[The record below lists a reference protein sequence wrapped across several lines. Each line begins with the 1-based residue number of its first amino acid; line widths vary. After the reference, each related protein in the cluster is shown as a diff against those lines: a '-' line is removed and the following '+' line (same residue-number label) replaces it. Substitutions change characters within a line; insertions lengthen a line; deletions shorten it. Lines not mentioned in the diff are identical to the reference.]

1 MSVGDGTSATGTAG
15 DQTSRATSIVGA
27 VASPGGTVTVASP
40 GGAAA
45 SRAGVQASQAGATPS
60 RLAGLHAVVT
70 GASRGIGAVIAA
82 ALVADGV
89 RVSLFGRDEGTLRGV
104 ARESGGDD
112 CARAITTDVTDSK
125 SVEKAFT
132 AAREHFGPVQLLINN
147 AGQAASA
154 KFTDTDET
162 LWNQLFAVNV
172 HGTYYCC
179 RQAVPDMLRTGFGRI
194 VNVASIAGLRGAAY
208 ISAYV
213 SSKHAVI
220 GLTRALALEYA
231 TRNIT
236 VNAVCPGYV
245 DTAIVKTAV
254 ANIMGK
260 TGRSEADALAALVA
274 TNPQRRLIEPREVAD
289 TVMWLCRPGSE
300 SVTGQSIVLA
310 GGEVT

>member
-1 MSVGDGTSATGTAG
+1 LTAG
-15 DQTSRATSIVGA
+15 SQTSR
-27 VASPGGTVTVASP
+27 
-40 GGAAA
+40 
-45 SRAGVQASQAGATPS
+45 
-60 RLAGLHAVVT
+60 LADLHAVVS

-82 ALVADGV
+82 ALVAEGL
-89 RVSLFGRDEGTLRGV
+89 RVSLMGRDEGALGRV
-104 ARESGGDD
+104 AQELGGEV
-112 CARAITTDVTDSK
+112 RALAIPTDVTDSQ
-125 SVEKAFT
+125 SVQKAFT
-132 AAREHFGPVQLLINN
+132 QARDRFGPVQLLINN

-154 KFTDTDET
+154 KFTDTDEA
-162 LWNQLFAVNV
+162 LWNQLFAVNL
-172 HGTYYCC
+172 HGTYFCC
-179 RQAVPDMLRTGFGRI
+179 RQAVPDMLRAGFGRI

-245 DTAIVKTAV
+245 DTDIVKSAV
-254 ANIMGK
+254 ANIVGR
-260 TGRSEADALAALVA
+260 TGRTEAEALAALVA

>member
-1 MSVGDGTSATGTAG
+1 
-15 DQTSRATSIVGA
+15 
-27 VASPGGTVTVASP
+27 
-40 GGAAA
+40 
-45 SRAGVQASQAGATPS
+45 
-60 RLAGLHAVVT
+60 LHAVVT
-70 GASRGIGAVIAA
+70 GASRGIGADIAA
-82 ALVADGV
+82 GMVAEGV
-89 RVSLFGRDEGTLRGV
+89 RVSLLGRDAEALRRV
-104 ARESGGDD
+104 ADGLGGDER
-112 CARAITTDVTDSK
+112 ARPIATDVTDCD
-125 SVEKAFT
+125 SVATAFAT
-132 AAREHFGPVQLLINN
+132 ARSHFGPVQLLINN

-162 LWNQLFAVNV
+162 LWNQLFAVNL

-179 RQAVPDMLRTGFGRI
+179 RQAVPDMLSAGFGRI

-231 TRNIT
+231 ARNIT

-245 DTAIVKTAV
+245 DTDIVKSAI
-254 ANIMGK
+254 ANIVSK
-260 TGRSEADALAALVA
+260 TGRSEAEALAALVA
-274 TNPQRRLIEPREVAD
+274 SNPQRRLIEPREVAD
-289 TVMWLCRPGSE
+289 TVLWLCRPGSE

>member
-1 MSVGDGTSATGTAG
+1 MTSS
-15 DQTSRATSIVGA
+15 SRST
-27 VASPGGTVTVASP
+27 
-40 GGAAA
+40 
-45 SRAGVQASQAGATPS
+45 Q
-60 RLAGLHAVVT
+60 LAGLHAVVT

-82 ALVADGV
+82 SLAAEGV
-89 RVSLFGRDEGTLRGV
+89 RVSLFGRDTASLERV
-104 ARESGGDD
+104 ARELGDPS
-112 CARAITTDVTDSK
+112 ALALTTDVTDST
-125 SVEKAFT
+125 SIRSAFA
-132 AAREHFGPVQLLINN
+132 AARERFGPVQVLINN

-154 KFTDTDET
+154 KFTETDEA
-162 LWNQLFAVNV
+162 LWNRLIAVNLN
-172 HGTYYCC
+172 GTYLCS
-179 RQAVPDMLRTGFGRI
+179 RQAVPDMLQAGFGRI

-220 GLTRALALEYA
+220 GLTKSLALEYA

-245 DTAIVKTAV
+245 DTDLVKSAV
-254 ANIMGK
+254 ANIKAK
-260 TGRSEADALAALVA
+260 TGRSDSEALAALVA

>member
-1 MSVGDGTSATGTAG
+1 MTSS
-15 DQTSRATSIVGA
+15 SRS
-27 VASPGGTVTVASP
+27 
-40 GGAAA
+40 
-45 SRAGVQASQAGATPS
+45 TP
-60 RLAGLHAVVT
+60 LAGLHAVVT

-82 ALVADGV
+82 ALAAEGV
-89 RVSLFGRDEGTLRGV
+89 RVSLFGRDTGSLERV
-104 ARESGGDD
+104 ARALGGDPT
-112 CARAITTDVTDSK
+112 ALAITMDVTDAT
-125 SVEKAFT
+125 SVRSAFA

-154 KFTDTDET
+154 KFTETDEA
-162 LWNQLFAVNV
+162 LWNRLMAVNLN
-172 HGTYYCC
+172 GTFLCS
-179 RQAVPDMLRTGFGRI
+179 RQAVPDMLQAGFGRM

-220 GLTRALALEYA
+220 GLTKSLALEYA
-231 TRNIT
+231 SRNIT

-245 DTAIVKTAV
+245 DTDIVKSAV
-254 ANIMGK
+254 ANIKAK
-260 TGRSEADALAALVA
+260 TGRSDSEALAALVA

>member
-1 MSVGDGTSATGTAG
+1 
-15 DQTSRATSIVGA
+15 
-27 VASPGGTVTVASP
+27 
-40 GGAAA
+40 
-45 SRAGVQASQAGATPS
+45 
-60 RLAGLHAVVT
+60 LAGLHAVVT

-89 RVSLFGRDEGTLRGV
+89 RVSLLGRDAGTLRRV
-104 ARESGGDD
+104 AEELGADVR
-112 CARAITTDVTDSK
+112 AQAITTDVTDSK
-125 SVEKAFT
+125 SVENAFT
-132 AAREHFGPVQLLINN
+132 VARERFGPVQLLINN

-154 KFTDTDET
+154 KFTDTNET
-162 LWNQLFAVNV
+162 LWNQLFAVNL
-172 HGTYYCC
+172 HGTYFCC
-179 RQAVPDMLRTGFGRI
+179 QQAVPDMLRAGFGRI

-231 TRNIT
+231 ARNIT

-245 DTAIVKTAV
+245 DTDIVKSAV
-254 ANIMGK
+254 ANIVGK
-260 TGRSEADALAALVA
+260 TGRSEAEALAALVA

-289 TVMWLCRPGSE
+289 TVMWLCRPGSA